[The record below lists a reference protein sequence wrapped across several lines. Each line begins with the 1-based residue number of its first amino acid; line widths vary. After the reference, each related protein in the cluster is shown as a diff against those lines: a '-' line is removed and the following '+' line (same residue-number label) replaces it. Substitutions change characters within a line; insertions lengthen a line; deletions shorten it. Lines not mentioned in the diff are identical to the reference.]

1 MLKRPRLGMSEVTEK
16 IRSRGY
22 WEVAI
27 RPLPLEAERV
37 AYGDILAIIEA
48 ATVRMRGWPVPFI
61 DRREAP
67 IRAES
72 WVGQDVDA
80 ELVGHH
86 EAWRFFMSGQFN
98 HLRAISADWRDDE
111 KRFIPE
117 GFDSVIQVWEVL
129 FYLTEVFELAS
140 RLALGPAGE
149 ETMEIRV
156 HLHNLEN
163 RGLIVG
169 QNNRSEFFQPYRFQL
184 NSIQREANL
193 PREELVANAREH
205 AVTMSREIFLRF
217 GWEPSIEQLREHQQ
231 ELTERG

>member
-1 MLKRPRLGMSEVTEK
+1 MGEVTEK

-27 RPLPLEAERV
+27 RPQPLEAQRV
-37 AYGDILAIIEA
+37 DYGDLLEIIEVA
-48 ATVRMRGWPVPFI
+48 AVRMRGWPVPFL
-61 DRREAP
+61 DQREPP

-72 WVGQDVDA
+72 WIGQDVDA
-80 ELVGHH
+80 EMVGHH

-111 KRFIPE
+111 KRFVPD
-117 GFDSVIQVWEVL
+117 GFDGVLQVWEVL

-140 RLALGPAGE
+140 RLALGQAGE
-149 ETMEIRV
+149 EAMEIQV
-156 HLHNLEN
+156 GLHNLKN

-169 QNNRSEFFQPYRFQL
+169 QSNRSEFFQPYRFQM
-184 NSIQREANL
+184 NSMQREISL
-193 PREELVANAREH
+193 PREELVANGRGQ
-205 AVTMSREIFLRF
+205 AVAMSREIFLRF

>member
-1 MLKRPRLGMSEVTEK
+1 VSGVTEK

-27 RPLPLEAERV
+27 RPQPLDPQRV
-37 AYGDILAIIEA
+37 DYGDLLELIEA

-61 DRREAP
+61 DRREEP
-67 IRAES
+67 MRAEN

-80 ELVGHH
+80 EMVGHH

-98 HLRAISADWRDDE
+98 QLRSISADWRDDDE
-111 KRFIPE
+111 RRFVPD
-117 GFDSVIQVWEVL
+117 GFDGVLQVWEVL

-149 ETMEIRV
+149 ETMEIKVR
-156 HLHNLEN
+156 LDGLAN

-169 QNNRSEFFQPYRFQL
+169 QSNRSEFFQPYRFQM
-184 NSIQREANL
+184 NSMEREISL
-193 PREELVANAREH
+193 SREELVANGREQ